1 MFLVHDDYVL
11 MLPPPF
17 PTRNTS
23 STSIVQI
30 ATLQKLNERIQFMY
44 GSIKGLKTSEIR
56 LIRLLKILK
65 S

>member
-23 STSIVQI
+23 STSTVQI

-44 GSIKGLKTSEIR
+44 GVLKV
-56 LIRLLKILK
+56 
-65 S
+65 